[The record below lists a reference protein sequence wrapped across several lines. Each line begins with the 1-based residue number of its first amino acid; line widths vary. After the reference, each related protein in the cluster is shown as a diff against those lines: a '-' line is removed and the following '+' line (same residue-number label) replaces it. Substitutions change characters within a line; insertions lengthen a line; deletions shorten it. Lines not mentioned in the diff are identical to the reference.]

1 MGNSISGWDLVKKMG
16 KDDRFCL
23 GKPGFSGSLQEVP
36 HKKKNPNQA
45 IDLTHHSW
53 FQNEHTPMPMLLI

>member
-36 HKKKNPNQA
+36 HKKKIQTKP
-45 IDLTHHSW
+45 
-53 FQNEHTPMPMLLI
+53 LI